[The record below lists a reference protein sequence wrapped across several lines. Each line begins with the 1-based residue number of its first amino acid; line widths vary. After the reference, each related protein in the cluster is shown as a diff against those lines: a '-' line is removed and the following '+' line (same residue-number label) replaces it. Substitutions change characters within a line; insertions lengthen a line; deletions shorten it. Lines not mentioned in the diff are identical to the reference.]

1 MHVTEATQAFRAISD
16 ALFDAA
22 ISTLQLAKPALGEV
36 TAEAAIRLVACL
48 AGGHKILACGN
59 GGSAA
64 DAQHFVAELVN
75 RFETER
81 RPLPALALN
90 TDSSIVTSIGNDYG
104 FDQVFGKQVQA
115 LGCSGDVLLAFSTSG
130 NSANILR
137 AIEVAQHKEM
147 GVVLLA
153 GRDGG
158 RAAQN
163 LHEKDLALIVPAE
176 ATARIQEVHGL
187 LIHVFCR
194 IIDLEFSAGEAD
206 A

>member
-81 RPLPALALN
+81 RPLPALALS

-104 FDQVFGKQVQA
+104 FDQVFSKQVQA

>member
-22 ISTLQLAKPALGEV
+22 ISTLEIAKPALGEV
-36 TAEAAIRLVACL
+36 TAEAASRLVACL
-48 AGGHKILACGN
+48 AGGRKILACGN

-104 FDQVFGKQVQA
+104 FDQVFSKQVQA

-176 ATARIQEVHGL
+176 ATARIQEVHSL